1 MKTVL
6 LCLRAEDRRAELLR
20 EVHWLVGD
28 ALAPVSHHLQGSES
42 GAELRAAIA
51 DARPALVAL
60 VNDRPSPL
68 GGWGGLVPRLVPP
81 SPAPVYVVPRPG
93 PGREVGPAP
102 ARILVPLDG
111 TERTAQVLPLVE
123 EVALRHGSQVV
134 LARVEREGL
143 NRPMLALQMATQ
155 RLEATLEPWR
165 ERLERRGIPTTSVA
179 AHGRPAPRILSL
191 AARHRA
197 DLIATTT
204 SCRRGLWRWLDPSV
218 CRRILRRAPLPVL
231 VQPAAEEA

>member
-1 MKTVL
+1 
-6 LCLRAEDRRAELLR
+6 
-20 EVHWLVGD
+20 
-28 ALAPVSHHLQGSES
+28 

-68 GGWGGLVPRLVPP
+68 GGGLVPRLVPP

-155 RLEATLEPWR
+155 RLEATLE
-165 ERLERRGIPTTSVA
+165 
-179 AHGRPAPRILSL
+179 
-191 AARHRA
+191 
-197 DLIATTT
+197 
-204 SCRRGLWRWLDPSV
+204 
-218 CRRILRRAPLPVL
+218 
-231 VQPAAEEA
+231 